1 MTYIWLN
8 NPPKP
13 NPIAGP
19 NMATAVTTPIE
30 NIKFSGDT
38 LYVNLGL
45 YFHYNLVFYS
55 MWNN

>member
-1 MTYIWLN
+1 
-8 NPPKP
+8 
-13 NPIAGP
+13 
-19 NMATAVTTPIE
+19 MATAVTTPIE

-55 MWNN
+55 MWNNSVYAISCLVKEFYLKISY